1 MKKIIIIGG
10 GIAGLATA
18 YRIQRKISEGADLEC
33 ILLEGSDQFGG
44 KIFTE
49 KSDGFI
55 IERGPDSFISQ
66 KPAAIQLCKQ
76 LGLENRLTGTNP
88 NSPNT
93 FVYTGG
99 KLVTMPD
106 GLSLMIPT
114 KFLPFALTS
123 LFSLPGKI
131 RMALDLLIPRKDGN
145 SDESLASFVRRR
157 MGDEALLSLIHI

>member
-33 ILLEGSDQFGG
+33 VLLEGSDRFGG
-44 KIFTE
+44 KISTE
-49 KSDGFI
+49 KSDGFV

-76 LGLENRLTGTNP
+76 LGLEDRLTGTNS

-99 KLVTMPD
+99 KLITMPD

-114 KFLPFALTS
+114 KFLPFALTP
-123 LFSLPGKI
+123 LFSWPGKI
-131 RMALDLLIPRKDGN
+131 RMAVCRLFG
-145 SDESLASFVRRR
+145 ASY
-157 MGDEALLSLIHI
+157 